1 MERTLI
7 LVSIDHL
14 QSERNCDFIEELKG
28 IPDFL
33 IGMDWFDR
41 KA

>member
-1 MERTLI
+1 METAVI

-28 IPDFL
+28 IPDFF
-33 IGMDWFDR
+33 IGMDWLNG